1 MQSTFRHNTSAA
13 AAAEWAQ
20 DGIYRN
26 RTTSGARLALSS
38 VAGTRHYDLW
48 YCRAVA
54 CVSLSSLPFFW
65 NTDLFFVIFL
75 SPLVILFP
83 LVLLIE
89 ISANVAVCA
98 SAFAS
103 SEDVC
108 SAWLLNFRRL
118 LLLFFRWM
126 SPAFFAFNK
135 GRSCADDMAGN
146 QICPPLYF
154 FLSVVNQQHY
164 HISTGKHLNGS
175 HNLGPMHSQFCSFC
189 VATQEVVKVEV
200 VASATFFWP
209 NVFFSLLS
217 IFFLFILCSSLIILD
232 TVNL

>member
-118 LLLFFRWM
+118 LLLFFGGCHQR
-126 SPAFFAFNK
+126 FL
-135 GRSCADDMAGN
+135 RSTRGDR
-146 QICPPLYF
+146 
-154 FLSVVNQQHY
+154 V
-164 HISTGKHLNGS
+164 
-175 HNLGPMHSQFCSFC
+175 PM
-189 VATQEVVKVEV
+189 T
-200 VASATFFWP
+200 WP
-209 NVFFSLLS
+209 VIKFVLHFTFFSLLS
-217 IFFLFILCSSLIILD
+217 TSSTTTSALANILMGLIIWGPCTHNFVHFALQHKK
-232 TVNL
+232 